1 MMVVAAV
8 QYLVTLAQSQPD
20 PNHDTITTSVLW
32 AGFVYTAAQAEEEN
46 RMELDK
52 LRPSM
57 VEVLGEAEVE
67 QLIKQGESL
76 TLEGIIDHVLQRL

>member
-1 MMVVAAV
+1 MVVAAV
-8 QYLVTLAQSQPD
+8 QYLVALAQSQPGQQQ
-20 PNHDTITTSVLW
+20 DTITTGVLW